1 MTNIKYEKMILKI
14 DTTKGDEVTIELT
27 DKGKTIAT
35 KSFLAPRAQA
45 EELLPAIEKIIKSR
59 GLTLAR
65 IKKIEVAN
73 VGGSFSALR
82 IGVVTANALAYA
94 LGVPV
99 EGSDK
104 KAKKAGKIQIVV
116 PRYDREPSITVKK
129 SNSLHHI

>member
-1 MTNIKYEKMILKI
+1 MILYI
-14 DTTKGDEVTIELT
+14 DTTKGDQVTLELREE
-27 DKGKTIAT
+27 GKIIAQ
-35 KSFLAPRAQA
+35 KIFLAPRAQA

-73 VGGSFSALR
+73 VGGGFSALR
-82 IGVVTANALAYA
+82 IGVVTANALAYT

-104 KAKKAGKIQIVV
+104 KAKKTGKIQVVV

-129 SNSLHHI
+129 YTPTPTNLKLNS